1 MTMPRFRRGKW
12 ASRAVRCLFALVL
25 LPAFLAVPAWSLD
38 SGIEVGQKVSE
49 FSLPGLNGA
58 PVSFEGQIRGKAPL
72 TLFFFMTTACS
83 ACYEE
88 LRELDEFIR
97 RNPGKVDVWCVA
109 VDLRGAKTVVP
120 YQKTNNFRVKYLID
134 PKFSLPRQFG
144 FNYTPS
150 LAILDPR
157 GVVLHKK
164 GGYSPTE
171 NISNLIRTF
180 LK

>member
-1 MTMPRFRRGKW
+1 MSRTGFRAR
-12 ASRAVRCLFALVL
+12 ARCSRA
-25 LPAFLAVPAWSLD
+25 AFLPLIPFLAMFLAAPAWSLD
-38 SGIEVGQKVSE
+38 PGIEVGQKVPE
-49 FSLPGLNGA
+49 FSLPGLDGA
-58 PVSFEGQIRGKAPL
+58 PISFEKRIRGRAPL
-72 TLFFFMTTACS
+72 TLLFFMTTACS

-88 LRELDEFIR
+88 LKELDEFVK
-97 RNPGKVDVWCVA
+97 RNPGKVDVWSVA
-109 VDLRGAKTVVP
+109 VDLRGANTVGP
-120 YQKTNNFRVKYLID
+120 YQKTNNFRVNYLID

-150 LAILDPR
+150 LAIVDSR

-171 NISNLIRTF
+171 SMSDLIRTF